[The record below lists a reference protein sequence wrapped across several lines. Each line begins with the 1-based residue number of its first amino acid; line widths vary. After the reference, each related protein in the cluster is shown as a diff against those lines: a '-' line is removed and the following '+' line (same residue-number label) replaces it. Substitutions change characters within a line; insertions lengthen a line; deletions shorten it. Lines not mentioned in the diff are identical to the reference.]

1 MLLKTLWGLEINFEK
16 SWPQVD
22 PYFRVDR
29 KWDHISRT
37 VQQII
42 KLFSV
47 INSLGI
53 KYNFWQTVTSSWP
66 LLPGQPE
73 VGPYLKKY
81 TTDFQTFFSYRLL
94 GHSRLVWNTFD
105 PCWPLLPGRP
115 EVGQYLKK
123 YKANVQTSVIDS
135 KAININFEKLWP
147 YVDLYFWA
155 TGSGTIYQDL
165 HNRLLKLFQ
174 L

>member
-1 MLLKTLWGLEINFEK
+1 MHINLEIFAALSQELHGRLFNCLFLKTPWGLEINLK
-16 SWPQVD
+16 KLWPQVD
-22 PYFRVDR
+22 LYFRVNR

-37 VQQII
+37 IQQII

-105 PCWPLLPGRP
+105 PMLTF
-115 EVGQYLKK
+115 
-123 YKANVQTSVIDS
+123 TSGS
-135 KAININFEKLWP
+135 
-147 YVDLYFWA
+147 
-155 TGSGTIYQDL
+155 TGSGPISQEVQSQCSNFSY
-165 HNRLLKLFQ
+165 RL
-174 L
+174 

>member
-37 VQQII
+37 IQQII

-105 PCWPLLPGRP
+105 PMLTF
-115 EVGQYLKK
+115 
-123 YKANVQTSVIDS
+123 TSGS
-135 KAININFEKLWP
+135 
-147 YVDLYFWA
+147 
-155 TGSGTIYQDL
+155 TGSGPISQEVQNQCWNFSY
-165 HNRLLKLFQ
+165 RL
-174 L
+174 